1 MHTPLST
8 MPLIVPIIAHTARP
22 CLSAPYPDPPLQ
34 PSECIMIARLVT
46 TTICNFGSQ
55 HCDASVT
62 TLLIEPLDHLGVYPI
77 RFSPLHSTLGAVL
90 SQVW

>member
-1 MHTPLST
+1 
-8 MPLIVPIIAHTARP
+8 
-22 CLSAPYPDPPLQ
+22 
-34 PSECIMIARLVT
+34 MIARLVT